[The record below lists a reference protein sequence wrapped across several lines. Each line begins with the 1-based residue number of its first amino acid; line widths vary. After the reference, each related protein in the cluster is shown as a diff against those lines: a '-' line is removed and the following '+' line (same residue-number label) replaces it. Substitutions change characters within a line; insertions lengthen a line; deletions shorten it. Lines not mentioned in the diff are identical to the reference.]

1 LFEVI
6 RSIDSAIQLFLYVTE
21 EGKISSDL
29 AKLRSIIDQRS
40 SLDSGRENTDLEA

>member
-1 LFEVI
+1 LKERQLFEVI

-29 AKLRSIIDQRS
+29 AKLRSIID
-40 SLDSGRENTDLEA
+40 